1 MSQFQSEETARFQAN
16 RTTTQEQ
23 VRNLAKQVNE
33 TLEMLRNQRDILR
46 QRGMSLPANS
56 MDTLKQLKT
65 GVDKLNMNITNVLTE
80 LKQLRELVT
89 TASIVNSSLDTGEVL
104 NEVMDTVVR
113 ITGAERG
120 YIALINNQT
129 GAMEYPVRRGID
141 REQLEQ
147 GDLVVSSSI
156 INEVLVTGEGVIT
169 ENASKDNRFQGHQS
183 VIGFQLRSILA
194 VPLKVHDT
202 VIGVVYCDNRIVDGL
217 FKASDLNLIKAFAS
231 QAAVAIENA
240 RLYEELQAQ
249 VAEMTESR
257 DLLTSIFS
265 SIVSG
270 VITINREDIVTD
282 CNPAAEAVIG
292 RSRDFLIGYPIV
304 DNMLGVGDNFYAGLV
319 RVREQ
324 GTREQMVVEP
334 VLDNNKRYWNITM
347 SPLRDSDGVSQG
359 VAIVL
364 DDLTE
369 TRRRQEQLGIVSNYM
384 KLKLENIQD
393 AAALDVGG
401 QEREISMLHSDVRG
415 FTTFSEQLEPERLME
430 IINAYISLSSDA
442 INLYEGVVDK
452 YMGDA
457 VTGLFNTQFNPQE
470 DHALRAVRAAMSM
483 KYDLL
488 ALHEVLP
495 EEQRLFYGIG
505 VHTGMAVLGNIG
517 GAERKEYGALGDAPD
532 LAKLLQENAERGE
545 VLISQA
551 TYDIVKDNYECEA
564 LEPRKTKGHTDFT
577 VMYRV
582 LKHKR
587 RSGTGMLSQ
596 INLDEFGV

>member
-1 MSQFQSEETARFQAN
+1 MSQFQTEETARFQTN
-16 RTTTQEQ
+16 RNVTQEQ
-23 VRNLAKQVNE
+23 IRNLAKQVND

-65 GVDKLNMNITNVLTE
+65 GVDKLSMNVTNVLIE

-89 TASIVNSSLDTGEVL
+89 TASIVNSSLDTSEVL

-120 YIALINNQT
+120 YIALVNSYT
-129 GAMEYPVRRGID
+129 GAIEYPVRRGID

-156 INEVLVTGEGVIT
+156 INEVLVTGQGVIT

-194 VPLKVHDT
+194 VPLKVQDNI
-202 VIGVVYCDNRIVDGL
+202 IGVVYCDNRIVDGL

-240 RLYEELQAQ
+240 RLYEALQAQ
-249 VAEMTESR
+249 VAEMSESR
-257 DLLTSIFS
+257 DLLLSIFS

-292 RSRDFLIGYPIV
+292 RTRDQLIGYRLV
-304 DNMLGVGDNFYAGLV
+304 DNMLGVGDNFYDSLV
-319 RVREQ
+319 SVREQ
-324 GTREQMVVEP
+324 GKPEQIEVEP
-334 VLDNNKRYWNITM
+334 VLDGSKRYWNITM
-347 SPLRDSDGVSQG
+347 SPLRDSQGVSQG

-364 DDLTE
+364 NDLTE
-369 TRRRQEQLGIVSNYM
+369 TRRRQAQLGIVSNYM

-551 TYDIVKDNYECEA
+551 TYDRVKELYECEA
-564 LEPRKTKGHTDFT
+564 LQPRKTKGHTDFT
-577 VMYRV
+577 IMYRV

-587 RSGTGMLSQ
+587 RTGMLSQ

>member
-1 MSQFQSEETARFQAN
+1 MTDFQTEETARLQAYRN
-16 RTTTQEQ
+16 TAQEQ
-23 VRNLAKQVNE
+23 IRQLAQRAND

-46 QRGMSLPANS
+46 QRGMSLPPNS

-65 GVDKLNMNITNVLTE
+65 GVDKLNLNITNVLSE

-89 TASIVNSSLDTGEVL
+89 TASIVNSSLDTGQVL

-120 YIALINNQT
+120 YIALVNSYS

-217 FKASDLNLIKAFAS
+217 FKSSDLNLIRAFAS

-240 RLYEELQAQ
+240 RLYEALQAQ
-249 VAEMTESR
+249 VTEMTESR

-292 RSRDFLIGYPIV
+292 RKRDIIIGYHIA
-304 DNMLGVGDNFYAGLV
+304 DNMLGVGDDFYNGLV

-324 GTREQMVVEP
+324 GTPEHMAVEP
-334 VLDNNKRYWNITM
+334 FLDGSKRYWNITM
-347 SPLRDSDGVSQG
+347 SPLRDSEGVSQG

-364 DDLTE
+364 DDQTE
-369 TRRRQEQLGIVSNYM
+369 ARRRQEQLGIVSNYM
-384 KLKLENIQD
+384 KLKLENIQGCGC
-393 AAALDVGG
+393 AGCG
-401 QEREISMLHSDVRG
+401 
-415 FTTFSEQLEPERLME
+415 
-430 IINAYISLSSDA
+430 
-442 INLYEGVVDK
+442 
-452 YMGDA
+452 
-457 VTGLFNTQFNPQE
+457 
-470 DHALRAVRAAMSM
+470 RARAR
-483 KYDLL
+483 D
-488 ALHEVLP
+488 
-495 EEQRLFYGIG
+495 
-505 VHTGMAVLGNIG
+505 
-517 GAERKEYGALGDAPD
+517 
-532 LAKLLQENAERGE
+532 
-545 VLISQA
+545 
-551 TYDIVKDNYECEA
+551 
-564 LEPRKTKGHTDFT
+564 
-577 VMYRV
+577 
-582 LKHKR
+582 
-587 RSGTGMLSQ
+587 
-596 INLDEFGV
+596 

>member
-1 MSQFQSEETARFQAN
+1 MSQFQTEETARFQAN

-240 RLYEELQAQ
+240 RLYEALQAQ

-270 VITINREDIVTD
+270 VITINREDVVTD

-324 GTREQMVVEP
+324 GTPEQMVVEP
-334 VLDNNKRYWNITM
+334 VLDGSKRYWNITM

-551 TYDIVKDNYECEA
+551 TYDIVKDNYECVA
-564 LEPRKTKGHTDFT
+564 LEPRKTKGHDDFK